1 MPPLRITTLD
11 IAPMLFKT
19 TCNSKSSPV
28 PAIVIFGGF
37 LYPRPAATIL
47 IFVIVPSTITGSSC
61 ATVALTVPTKR
72 NSSSVSI
79 AASYSPDNTEGTGS
93 LSDKFRRLKL
103 SIASCSDKTLLTL
116 STTSFNASVR
126 LTNHPCLGLFKL
138 PYFCFTLNVGSG
150 TAL

>member
-28 PAIVIFGGF
+28 PSIIIFGGF
-37 LYPRPAATIL
+37 LYPRPAVTIL
-47 IFVIVPSTITGSSC
+47 IFVTVPSTITGSSC

-79 AASYSPDNTEGTGS
+79 AVSYSPDNTEGTGS
-93 LSDKFRRLKL
+93 LSNKFRRLKL
-103 SIASCSDKTLLTL
+103 SIAS
-116 STTSFNASVR
+116 
-126 LTNHPCLGLFKL
+126 
-138 PYFCFTLNVGSG
+138 
-150 TAL
+150 